1 MGTLTLT
8 LIMQHQL
15 GGRFTAYTY
24 PSFRFRALLFQKMQ
38 QKTYFGAIWFE
49 EI

>member
-15 GGRFTAYTY
+15 GGRFAAYTY
-24 PSFRFRALLFQKMQ
+24 PSFSFRALLFK
-38 QKTYFGAIWFE
+38 KNAAKDIFWCHLV
-49 EI
+49 